1 MSPVHDQSYRRYQ
14 GERLPPGRA
23 WIVILRTGLRMFL
36 VRRIFLG
43 LLLLAWVPFLVR
55 SVQIYAVAALPQAAQ
70 AVPVTAQTFR
80 NFVDFQGLFAF
91 FVTVFVGAGL
101 IANDRRAHALQVYLS
116 KPLLRV
122 EYIAGKLATLLI
134 YLAAVTIVPALALLV
149 VQVALSGSLSL
160 HRASPFLV
168 PAVLL
173 ASTMRVIVPAMVMLA
188 LSSLSTS
195 SRYVAVMY
203 AGLLFVS
210 EAVYGVL
217 SVATGST
224 SVAWVSLARN
234 FDVISDAL
242 FRLPPRYDTPVVV
255 SVLVLACL
263 VAVSASVLERRVRGV
278 EVVA

>member
-160 HRASPFLV
+160 HRTSPFLV